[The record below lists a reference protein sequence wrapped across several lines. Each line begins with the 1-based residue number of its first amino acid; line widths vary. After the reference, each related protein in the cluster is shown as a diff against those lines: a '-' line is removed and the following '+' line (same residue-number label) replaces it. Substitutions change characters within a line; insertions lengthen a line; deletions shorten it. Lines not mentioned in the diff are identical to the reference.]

1 MLRGRCDSFVTKTHV
16 EYPTDIGLL
25 FDAIRKIIIY
35 TARLHED
42 YGLSEWRQYQF
53 NIKQIKRSLRQTQ
66 LKKRH
71 QRSTDDRLKQQRI
84 GAAHRHYLHLVERQL
99 QRARTTLQQ
108 LNMQH
113 TLNTSQLVTYT
124 RIEQY
129 MQHADRQMDQIR
141 RRVLN
146 GEVIPHTE
154 KVFSVFQPHTEWIVK
169 GKAGVPMEL
178 GIRVGI
184 VEDQYQFI
192 LHHKVMERQTD
203 DQVAVPL
210 IEETQQRFADLK
222 TWRCAQGFPSPSKQV
237 ALATWLAP
245 VALASNGKPAKRV
258 RAREQSTEFQQAHS
272 QHAAVESAINALQVH
287 GLDCCP
293 DHGIEGFKRYV
304 CLAILARNI
313 QRLGEVLIHRHRK
326 RQARMERRRA
336 A

>member
-1 MLRGRCDSFVTKTHV
+1 MTKTHV

-25 FDAIRKIIIY
+25 FDAIRKIIIS

-71 QRSTDDRLKQQRI
+71 QRRADDRLKQQRI
-84 GAAHRHYLHLVERQL
+84 GDAHRHYLHQVERQL
-99 QRARTTLQQ
+99 ERARTTLQQ
-108 LNMQH
+108 LNMKH
-113 TLNTSQLVTYT
+113 TLNISQLVTYAK
-124 RIEQY
+124 IEQY
-129 MQHADRQMDQIR
+129 MQHADRQMDQIK

-178 GIRVGI
+178 GVRVGI

-192 LHHKVMERQTD
+192 LHHQVMEKQTD

-210 IEETQQRFADLK
+210 IEEAQRRFADLK
-222 TWRCAQGFPSPSKQV
+222 TCSFDKGFHSPGNQVELAKRLDVVALPSK
-237 ALATWLAP
+237 
-245 VALASNGKPAKRV
+245 GKPAKKV
-258 RAREQSTEFQQAHS
+258 REREQSTEFQQTHS

-304 CLAILARNI
+304 SLAILARNI
-313 QRLGEVLIHRHRK
+313 QRLGEVLIHRK